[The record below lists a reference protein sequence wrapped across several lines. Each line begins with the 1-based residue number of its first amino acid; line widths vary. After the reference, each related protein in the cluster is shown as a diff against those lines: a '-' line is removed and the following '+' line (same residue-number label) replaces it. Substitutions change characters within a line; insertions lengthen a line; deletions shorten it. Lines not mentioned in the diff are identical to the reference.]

1 MRQVVRVRGLVAVS
15 MLALLVTLLVTML
28 AACSTA
34 DKKVKP
40 TVLQPV
46 VSAPGKKLVTLTLA
60 QAGAAVE
67 LGLDQDLLVRLA
79 TSVVE
84 GREWSLVGLAPEV
97 LAAEGPMFRRDL
109 RNVDAAEGTGMSEW
123 RLHPLKAGMVS
134 LRFEYRRPRN
144 VEAASEVVTY
154 AVTVR

>member
-1 MRQVVRVRGLVAVS
+1 MRQVVRVRGLVGVS
-15 MLALLVTLLVTML
+15 MLALLVTLL
-28 AACSTA
+28 AACA
-34 DKKVKP
+34 AGDKVKP
-40 TVLQPV
+40 VVVQPV

-60 QAGAAVE
+60 QAGAGVE

-84 GREWSLVGLAPEV
+84 GREWSLVDLAPEV
-97 LAAEGPMFRRDL
+97 LMAAGPVFRRDL

-123 RLHPLKAGMVS
+123 RLHPLKAGTVS

-144 VEAASEVVTY
+144 VEAAREVVTY
-154 AVTVR
+154 PVTVR